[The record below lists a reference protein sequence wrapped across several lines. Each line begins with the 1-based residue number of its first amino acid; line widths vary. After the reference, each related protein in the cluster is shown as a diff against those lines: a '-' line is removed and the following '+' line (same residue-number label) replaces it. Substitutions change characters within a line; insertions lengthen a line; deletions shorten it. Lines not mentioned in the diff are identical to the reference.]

1 MNNHFGDLRSLC
13 ASRVSVGVG
22 SGTIGFVGGL
32 GLGVPWV
39 VEACINN
46 KMKIKRVMR

>member
-1 MNNHFGDLRSLC
+1 MPAGF
-13 ASRVSVGVG
+13 VVG
-22 SGTIGFVGGL
+22 SEAGLGFVGGL